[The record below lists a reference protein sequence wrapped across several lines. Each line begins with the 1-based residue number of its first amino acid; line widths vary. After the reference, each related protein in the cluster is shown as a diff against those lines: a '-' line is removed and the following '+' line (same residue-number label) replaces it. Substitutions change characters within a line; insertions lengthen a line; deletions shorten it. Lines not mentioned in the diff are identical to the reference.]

1 MAVRSTNGPIAAKRR
16 RLWVGAALFALVGVL
31 VLIWETEDTADVVIS
46 DASPPAR
53 VVSILDVAPT
63 ESVTTVTTFAE
74 LRSRWDADIRS
85 AVPGRILRVHDAA
98 LAGGRVEAGAP
109 LFSIEATQYE
119 TEIAAAEL
127 NLEQARLALW
137 HAENA
142 VVLAR
147 GEFERAGKNPP
158 NELALHLPQLRIAER
173 SVASA
178 EAQLKAARRRLA
190 DTEVTAP
197 FSGFVTERMASLG
210 QTVVAGESLVRL
222 SDDQRFE
229 SVVELNDADW
239 ALLVHPIAGATVD
252 LFHRD
257 GTALG
262 RARIREGGGFLDPQT
277 RQRRIFLDIQN
288 ATTSVLAGDFVRV
301 AFTGRAIENTLAI
314 PESALTRTGH
324 VWFVDK
330 DDLLGRFEPRILFR
344 SGGQITLAAPFG
356 AESLRIAATPLASFL
371 PGQRVSP
378 RPIGGNG
385 EEPQVALASAKNRS
399 RPVGER

>member
-1 MAVRSTNGPIAAKRR
+1 MAVGSTKVSIATKRR
-16 RLWVGAALFALVGVL
+16 WLWVGAALFTLVAVPVL
-31 VLIWETEDTADVVIS
+31 VWESEDAADVMIS
-46 DASPPAR
+46 DTSAPAQ
-53 VVSILDVAPT
+53 VVSVLDVAPA
-63 ESVTTVTTFAE
+63 ESVATVTAFAE
-74 LRSRWDADIRS
+74 LRPRWDAEIRS

-98 LAGGRVEAGAP
+98 LAGGRVDAGAL
-109 LFSIEATQYE
+109 LFSIETTPYE
-119 TEIAAAEL
+119 VAAAEL
-127 NLEQARLALW
+127 NLEQARLSLW

-147 GEFERAGKNPP
+147 GEFERAGIEPP
-158 NELALHLPQLRIAER
+158 NELALRLPQLRIAER

-178 EAQLKAARRRLA
+178 EAQLQAAQRRLA
-190 DTEVTAP
+190 DTEVIAP

-210 QTVVAGESLVRL
+210 QTVVAGESLIRL

-229 SVVELNDADW
+229 SVVELSEADW
-239 ALLVHPIAGATVD
+239 ALLEHPIAGGPVD

-277 RQRRIFLDIQN
+277 RQRRVFLDVQN
-288 ATTSVLAGDFVRV
+288 ADSSVLAGDFVRV
-301 AFTGRAIENTLAI
+301 EFTGRAIENTLAI

-324 VWFVDK
+324 VWFVDT

-344 SGGQITLAAPFG
+344 SEGRITLSAPNG
-356 AESLRIAATPLASFL
+356 ADGFRVAATPLASFL

-378 RPIGGNG
+378 RWIRGIA
-385 EEPQVALASAKNRS
+385 EVSQAARASAENQS
-399 RPVGER
+399 RPIRER

>member
-1 MAVRSTNGPIAAKRR
+1 MVAGSTKASIAAKRR
-16 RLWVGAALFALVGVL
+16 RIWAGVALLALVAVL
-31 VLIWETEDTADVVIS
+31 VLVWEAEDTADVVIS
-46 DASPPAR
+46 DASVPAR
-53 VVSILDVAPT
+53 VVSVLDVAPA
-63 ESVTTVTTFAE
+63 ESVTTVTAFAE
-74 LRSRWDADIRS
+74 LRSRWDAEIRS

-98 LAGGRVEAGAP
+98 LAGGRVEAGAR

-119 TEIAAAEL
+119 TEVAAAEL

-147 GEFERAGKNPP
+147 GEFERAGKEPP
-158 NELALHLPQLRIAER
+158 NELSLRLPQLRIAER

-178 EAQLKAARRRLA
+178 EAQLQAARRRLA

-197 FSGFVTERMASLG
+197 FSGFVTARMASLG

-229 SVVELNDADW
+229 SVVELNEADW
-239 ALLVHPIAGATVD
+239 TLLEHPIAGKTVD

-262 RARIREGGGFLDPQT
+262 RARIRGGGGFLDPQT

-288 ATTSVLAGDFVRV
+288 ADTNVLAGDYVRV
-301 AFTGRAIENTLAI
+301 VFTGRAIENTLAI

-344 SGGQITLAAPFG
+344 SEGRITLAAPYD

-371 PGQRVSP
+371 PGQRVAP
-378 RPIGGNG
+378 RRIGDIA
-385 EEPQVALASAKNRS
+385 EVTQAARASSDNLS
-399 RPVGER
+399 RPVEER